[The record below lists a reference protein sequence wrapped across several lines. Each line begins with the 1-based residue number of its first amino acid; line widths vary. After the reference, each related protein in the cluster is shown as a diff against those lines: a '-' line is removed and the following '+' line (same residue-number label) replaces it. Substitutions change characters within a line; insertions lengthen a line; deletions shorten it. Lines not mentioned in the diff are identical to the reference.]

1 MFGWLMLA
9 ATIPFEVAGSLMM
22 KLSNGFTVFWP
33 SVGVFVFYALALA
46 GLTLTLKYIELSIAY
61 AVWAGVGTA
70 LIAIIGIYF
79 FREPV
84 SALKIISLV
93 LVIAG
98 VVGLQISSSQPHS

>member
-9 ATIPFEVAGSLMM
+9 ATILFEVAGSLMM